1 MYEDAFKRYT
11 SHGFVVVFPHIKSP
25 EGDQKALTT
34 DPMGGYTKKGF
45 HFATAANADDASPLK
60 GMLDLGNVVL
70 AGHSMGGTATIMA
83 AATLAEGSVK
93 LAYAQHPGLC
103 GPFGP
108 PPCFVHGGPIALCST
123 WLAEDF
129 QAVSSKMPF
138 IMHTASND
146 KAFDVLGSKTPVK
159 ELKCFT
165 KSTDGSDSKDSTI
178 FAKFSADVCQD
189 DGQGGRP
196 GRSWSNGGHD
206 CPMLSASPETQ
217 WVLVAAK
224 LYAQLD
230 GDASSRCH
238 AMLWGN
244 GSDSLQQDAAI
255 EQNIVNVPSAA
266 DLTVV

>member
-1 MYEDAFKRYT
+1 MYKDAFKRYT

-25 EGDQKALTT
+25 GGDQKALTT

-45 HFATAANADDASPLK
+45 RFATAANADAASPLE
-60 GMLDLGNVVL
+60 GMLDLSNVVL
-70 AGHSMGGTATIMA
+70 AGHSMGGSATIMA
-83 AATLAEGSVK
+83 AATLPEGSVK

-103 GPFGP
+103 GPLGP
-108 PPCFVHGGPIALCST
+108 PPCLVHGGPLCST
-123 WLAEDF
+123 WLAEDV
-129 QAVSSKMPF
+129 QAVSARMPF
-138 IMHTASND
+138 IMHTSSND
-146 KAFDVLGSKTPVK
+146 EAFDVLGSKTPAK
-159 ELKCFT
+159 ELKCFE

-178 FAKFSADVCQD
+178 FAQFSSEVCQD

-230 GDASSRCH
+230 GDVSSQCH
-238 AMLWGN
+238 AMLWGD
-244 GSDSLQQDAAI
+244 GFTSLQHDAAI
-255 EQNIVNVPSAA
+255 EKNIVNVPLAT